1 MIEVEV
7 IGVSFETV
15 YHVCLADGTKI
26 RVDRHEYQKMKK
38 RLSGKSKIFMN
49 VEEIK

>member
-38 RLSGKSKIFMN
+38 RLSGKLKVFID
-49 VEEIK
+49 VEEAK